1 MDAKAQAQI
10 KAYLKTKS
18 FLVVEPTVAGKTAIE
33 KMLQKTA
40 VARKNVKFAK
50 TLESAI
56 EIMKTQMPNYVF
68 TLDKLEDGS
77 YQDLLELHLKQQPNR
92 LDNGFILLTDNDS
105 TDNITRLAQSEIDAM
120 VILPFTVTSL
130 QSEFLKV
137 IVPKSAPSE
146 YKILVETAR
155 EHMKFD
161 IDKAL
166 SFLNKAKKADPKP
179 FEAFYLEGLI
189 YLGDKALESAR
200 ESFEQSLTYNP
211 SYYNSLKEL
220 FNIYISLKEKHRAYQ
235 VSKKLSENYPV
246 NPKMIPD
253 LAWVSVANAQYDDIL
268 DYHQAFK
275 NVEEPD
281 REMRNYISASLA
293 IYGKKI
299 IKDKAEG
306 NESVDQTLIDR
317 ALKLMDEASV
327 VCDDKPLVFASLI
340 NTLILSKNEVITSKV
355 LERAK
360 SKFPKNKV
368 IKTLEILANDASL
381 PPSQSLKNAQDAVKS
396 GLKSPEIYQIILKR
410 SLELG
415 LNESTINDYLAEAC
429 KEFPQLSVEFEKIAS
444 K

>member
-1 MDAKAQAQI
+1 MDAKAQALI

-50 TLESAI
+50 TLESAL
-56 EIMKTQMPNYVF
+56 EIMKDQMPNYVF
-68 TLDKLEDGS
+68 TLDKLEDGP
-77 YQDLLELHLKQQPNR
+77 YHDLLELHLKQQPNR
-92 LDNGFILLTDNDS
+92 LDNGFFLLTDNDS
-105 TDNITRLAQSEIDAM
+105 TDNITKLAQSEIDAM

-146 YKILVETAR
+146 YKILIESAR
-155 EHMKFD
+155 EHMRYD
-161 IDKAL
+161 VDKAM
-166 SFLNKAKKADPKP
+166 SFLNKAKKADSKP

-189 YLGDKALESAR
+189 HLGDKALELAR
-200 ESFEQSLTYNP
+200 ESLEQSLKFNP

-275 NVEEPD
+275 NVEDPD
-281 REMRNYISASLA
+281 SEMRNYISASLA

-299 IKDKAEG
+299 IKDKTEG
-306 NESVDQTLIDR
+306 NESVDQSLIDR
-317 ALKLMDEASV
+317 ALRLMDEASV

-340 NTLILSKNEVITSKV
+340 NTLILSKNETITSKV

-360 SKFPKNKV
+360 SKFPKNKT
-368 IKTLEILANDASL
+368 IKTLEILADDASL
-381 PPSQSLKNAQDAVKS
+381 PPSKSLKNAQDAVKS

-415 LNESTINDYLAEAC
+415 LNESTIKDYLNEAC
-429 KEFPQLSVEFEKIAS
+429 QEFPQLSTEFEKIVN